1 MLLGLLAYTFLEIRH
16 CFSVPF
22 EKEIVILAKVAAKAG
37 LRDRGRV
44 KTRGKPETGV
54 WVVAAE
60 NQTADTGAV
69 ADDSAVLRW
78 IAGQWIA

>member
-1 MLLGLLAYTFLEIRH
+1 LGLLAYTFLEIRH
-16 CFSVPF
+16 CFGVPF
-22 EKEIVILAKVAAKAG
+22 ENEIVLLAKVAAKAG

-44 KTRGKPETGV
+44 NTRRKPETGV
-54 WVVAAE
+54 WVVATE